1 MDDRFDTRLAEL
13 PFPNID
19 QGSEVVIIGNYGSG
33 NLGDE
38 MMLDAL
44 VELISIKVGRTT
56 VIVPSRRPDIVNKMH
71 PKIMLSSIGVIRGM
85 LRALLSDVLIIG
97 AGTVFSSHS
106 GPGIKAGVII
116 AILRKI
122 LLRKKV
128 FFYGIGYSATTS
140 KILKML
146 SKPALNLADGI
157 YVRDTLSYSRLKSI
171 INNNE
176 RIFVIPELGLFLRKS
191 PFLPEELRG
200 IVKKGK
206 GPLVGFSLMHPGSY
220 AADYMNNVSD
230 AVKGFIQYLHIRYSD
245 AKFLFLTFQ
254 PTIIRYSPDW
264 ISDEEVGLMITSR
277 LPEEI
282 RSNCY
287 VLKRYPPMDTLR
299 IISETDL
306 IISMRYHCL
315 VFASTQNK
323 PYIAISFDDKHRA
336 FVKDDGGEI
345 IDISQVSAT
354 SLIQL
359 WEKIWKD

>member
-1 MDDRFDTRLAEL
+1 MADQFDARLAEL

-19 QGSEVVIIGNYGSG
+19 EGSVVVIVGNYGGG

-44 VELISIKVGRTT
+44 VELISIKVGRTM
-56 VIVPSRRPDIVNKMH
+56 VIVPSRRPDVLNKMH
-71 PKIMLSSIGVIRGM
+71 PKITISSIGVIRGT
-85 LRALLSDVLIIG
+85 LRALFSDVLIIG
-97 AGTVFSSHS
+97 AGTIFSSHT

-128 FFYGIGYSATTS
+128 FFYGIGYSSTTS

-146 SKPALNLADGI
+146 SKLALNLADGV

-171 INNNE
+171 IKDNG
-176 RIFVIPELGLFLRKS
+176 RIFLIPELGLFLKKS
-191 PFLPEELRG
+191 DFLPNQLRG
-200 IVKKGK
+200 IAKKGK
-206 GPLVGFSLMHPGSY
+206 GPLVGFSLMYSVSY
-220 AADYMNNVSD
+220 ADHMNKVSD
-230 AVKGFIQYLHIRYSD
+230 AVKGFIEYLHSRYSD

-254 PTIIRYSPDW
+254 PTVIRYSPDW

-282 RSNCY
+282 RSSCY
-287 VLKRYPPMDTLR
+287 VLERYSPMDTLR
-299 IISETDL
+299 IISESDL

-336 FVKDDGGEI
+336 FVRDQGGEI
-345 IDISQVSAT
+345 IDINEVST
-354 SLIQL
+354 DSLIRL